1 MHFDLVLEQVRNL
14 SNSMPKISGISAGG
28 MNTVTAGLDHSV
40 INTGGPDHSVIN
52 TAGPKYSVINTIK
65 QKPAVEIHRA
75 GHRL

>member
-52 TAGPKYSVINTIK
+52 TAGPK
-65 QKPAVEIHRA
+65 
-75 GHRL
+75 